1 MSCQRDFPER
11 DGEEVCRAVGDRRAF
26 SNPNPIPVEHS
37 ASNNPEA
44 PPPPPPAVDLATVLD
59 RQNRILEF
67 LANVVMNQNN
77 NGQGNIQHGSIPHI
91 HQISNFHRL
100 RPQKFGGSDN
110 PIEADDWLH
119 EIEMKL
125 DVVHTNDRDR
135 VLLTVQQLVGPALAW
150 WQSYK
155 EVNPEARNMVWDDF
169 VKLFREDH
177 IPNSV
182 MKLKRQ
188 EFMSLQQKN

>member
-1 MSCQRDFPER
+1 MSCQSDFLER
-11 DGEEVCRAVGDRRAF
+11 DEEEVRQVVGDRRAF
-26 SNPNPIPVEHS
+26 SNPNPIPAEHS

-44 PPPPPPAVDLATVLD
+44 PPHAVDLATMLD

-67 LANVVMNQNN
+67 LANAVMNQNN
-77 NGQGNIQHGSIPHI
+77 NGQGNIQHGSTPHI
-91 HQISNFHRL
+91 HQILDFHRL
-100 RPQKFGGSDN
+100 HPPKFGGSDN
-110 PIEADDWLH
+110 LIEADDWLR

-125 DVVHTNDRDR
+125 DVIHTNDRDR
-135 VLLTVQQLVGPALAW
+135 VLLTVQQLVGPTLAW

-169 VKLFREDH
+169 VKLFREHH

-182 MKLKRQ
+182 MKLKQQ
-188 EFMSLQQKN
+188 EFMSLQ